1 MLICRDLSRLQLQLA
16 WCGTVLLESHYD
28 LPLLASL
35 RAASNIAG
43 SIEYFGD
50 LETAA
55 QDWFWFAIQ
64 FRTIEK
70 QQWKTTHSK
79 TLGSNLAK
87 TIEKTST
94 NQTQMSLA
102 RDGNS
107 QPALFFSPDLV
118 PWFMCWRVPWF
129 MVRHVHL
136 FFVCS
141 DVSVLV
147 FYQFMFVLLSHCVPW
162 HRAWAPSNICRK
174 WRRPD
179 WVRDAVKTNCVCAS

>member
-35 RAASNIAG
+35 RAASNMAG

-87 TIEKTST
+87 TTEKTST
-94 NQTQMSLA
+94 NQTHMSLA

-107 QPALFFSPDLV
+107 QPALFFFSGPSPLIYV
-118 PWFMCWRVPWF
+118 LACSLIYGSARSFVFCMFWRQCSCFLSV
-129 MVRHVHL
+129 HVC
-136 FFVCS
+136 VI
-141 DVSVLV
+141 VSLRS
-147 FYQFMFVLLSHCVPW
+147 L
-162 HRAWAPSNICRK
+162 
-174 WRRPD
+174 
-179 WVRDAVKTNCVCAS
+179 T